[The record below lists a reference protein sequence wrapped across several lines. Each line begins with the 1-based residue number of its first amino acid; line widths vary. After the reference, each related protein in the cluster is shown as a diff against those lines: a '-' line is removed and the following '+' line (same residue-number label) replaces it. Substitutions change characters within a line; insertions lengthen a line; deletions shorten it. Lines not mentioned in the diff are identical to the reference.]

1 LIIIQK
7 SYPNHF
13 KDFDSDTF
21 DFQANIWQRSL
32 SNFTSLESKMA
43 FETWI
48 NTEKFP
54 PTLAEFKELL
64 VKTVKPSAL
73 MSPERAWD
81 MVSEAVR
88 RFGSH
93 NQELAFKNFTDPIK
107 KAVRNVGG
115 WQKICQTEL
124 GQQWDFLRNNFMKTF
139 KDFNTEEDNQF
150 LLPPDTL
157 RRIQEMREIEE
168 QKRLDEPEDE
178 AK

>member
-1 LIIIQK
+1 MTIIQR
-7 SYPNHF
+7 SYTNHF
-13 KDFDSDTF
+13 KDFDADTF
-21 DFQANIWQRSL
+21 EFQASVWQRSL
-32 SNFTSLESKMA
+32 EKFTSLEAKMA

-48 NTEKFP
+48 NTQIFP

-64 VKTVKPSAL
+64 VKTIKPEAL

-81 MVSEAVR
+81 IVSEAVR

-93 NQELAFKNFTDPIK
+93 NQEAAFKTFSEPIK

-124 GQQWDFLRNNFMKTF
+124 GKEWDWLRKNFMETF
-139 KDFNTEEDNQF
+139 KDYNTEEDNQF

-157 RRIQEMREIEE
+157 RRIQELRDEE
-168 QKRLDEPEDE
+168 QKRLDEPDED
-178 AK
+178 AQ